1 MKIRLERPEDYRAVE
16 MLTRESF
23 WNIYS
28 PGCTEHFVL
37 HCYRNNPDYK
47 RKGYGLRLLQFALER
62 ARNGKMRFHP
72 HGRNRDR

>member
-23 WNIYS
+23 WNIYR

-47 RKGYGLRLLQFALER
+47 RKR
-62 ARNGKMRFHP
+62 
-72 HGRNRDR
+72 

>member
-1 MKIRLERPEDYRAVE
+1 MGAK

-23 WNIYS
+23 WNIYR

-47 RKGYGLRLLQFALER
+47 RKR
-62 ARNGKMRFHP
+62 
-72 HGRNRDR
+72 

>member
-23 WNIYS
+23 GNIYR

-47 RKGYGLRLLQFALER
+47 RKR
-62 ARNGKMRFHP
+62 
-72 HGRNRDR
+72 